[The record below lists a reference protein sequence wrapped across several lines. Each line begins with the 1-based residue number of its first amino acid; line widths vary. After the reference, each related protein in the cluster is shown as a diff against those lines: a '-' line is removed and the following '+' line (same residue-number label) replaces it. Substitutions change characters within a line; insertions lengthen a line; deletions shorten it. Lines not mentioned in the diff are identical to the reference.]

1 MRRFVTF
8 AVLLFFAIP
17 FGVSIS
23 GCSHNIA
30 PTYCNGQNS
39 GVQVGQLT
47 TLDLEPRLTG
57 ISLNQGEMGRVNSPS
72 GKDCRGNSASASN
85 ITFASTNIFLVDVAP
100 STGSLCAGTWN
111 RNTGAGIADFTVCTP
126 ATTNGVAYLTASAA
140 GVVSNAIPAFV
151 HPVVTSIV
159 LGPASTNCTA
169 DPASDCVDLSQL
181 SGFDTGT
188 PINTATAYSGTACL
202 SQGQTAQ
209 LVARTFGTVAP
220 QFTITAFSV
229 SSNVATFQTATQNLF
244 AGESV
249 TLSGFQNS
257 TFLNLQTVVVS
268 ATGLTPTS
276 FQATLTHANLASTA
290 ETGQGI
296 APPIPNTDIS
306 NLVGPLQFSAQNPS
320 VVTIDA
326 NGVATAAQPGS
337 STISANISQAS
348 STAGFFATCPPKT
361 IVLSVP
367 PSTTAP
373 TGPVSVNQNTT
384 QPLVA
389 TVTDTL
395 GNPITSVQ
403 LEYVSTSPTTIPAGS
418 NSIVPTFPSSAAI
431 TAICQPP
438 TCNASPFNEIGLFGN
453 GTAVTSNPV
462 QIAATGTD
470 FSTVLYIASTQ
481 SQYLL
486 PVDFTTTNQVSPVRL
501 PLAPNSLVLSEDLS
515 TIYMGTPIEIMTYS
529 TASNSV
535 IKQDNSISGTVL
547 AVAPDNSTIIVT
559 DPVRGLTY
567 LYLSG
572 GGVSTEYGGV
582 ANSASWSPDSSTVYI
597 TTTDGRLLVHS
608 TFTGWSSINLPNIAT
623 DVAITVPNAGVYLGG
638 NPVDVRTN
646 CPATT
651 INGIGLG
658 QTTSNVFYPDLGPVA
673 GVNASQ
679 LAATNDGLHIL
690 GASTAAFTDIATN
703 KKSGGCPV
711 AFASSP
717 GPALSIAAAGAANV
731 NSVLVTSDS
740 AFSFVTY
747 QGTGGVVPQYAVGT
761 STLTNI
767 ALQKTS
773 NGTPLDAVSGVIS
786 ADNNTLFIGS
796 EGDNL
801 VHRLAR
807 GTTGF
812 ADTLTP
818 IVPALPNINGSG
830 VAAPNLLAQ
839 RPRKSTS

>member
-1 MRRFVTF
+1 MRRFVTL

-17 FGVSIS
+17 FGVSLA
-23 GCSHNIA
+23 GCSKGIV

-57 ISLNQGEMGRVNSPS
+57 ISLNQGEIGRINSPS
-72 GKDCRGNSASASN
+72 GKDCRGTSATASGVVY
-85 ITFASTNIFLVDVAP
+85 ASTNIYLADVAP

-111 RNTGAGIADFTVCTP
+111 RNTGAAIPDYTVCTP
-126 ATTNGVAYLTASAA
+126 SATNGVAYVTASSG
-140 GVVSNAIPAFV
+140 GVVSNAIPVFI
-151 HPVVTSIV
+151 HPIVTSIV
-159 LGPASTNCTA
+159 LGAASTNCTA
-169 DPASDCVDLSQL
+169 DPASNCVDLSQL

-188 PINTATAYSGTACL
+188 PINTATAYGGTACL

-209 LVARTFGTVAP
+209 LVARTFNGT
-220 QFTITAFSV
+220 T
-229 SSNVATFQTATQNLF
+229 N
-244 AGESV
+244 
-249 TLSGFQNS
+249 
-257 TFLNLQTVVVS
+257 
-268 ATGLTPTS
+268 
-276 FQATLTHANLASTA
+276 
-290 ETGQGI
+290 
-296 APPIPNTDIS
+296 IS
-306 NLVGPLQFSAQNPS
+306 NLVGPLQFTAQNSS
-320 VVTIDA
+320 VVTVDA

-348 STAGFFATCPPKT
+348 STAGFFSTCPPKT

-367 PSTTAP
+367 PATTAP
-373 TGPVSVNQNTT
+373 TAPISVNQNTT

-389 TVTDTL
+389 TVTDTQ
-395 GNPITSVQ
+395 GNAITNVQ

-418 NSIVPTFPSSAAI
+418 NSIVPTYPSAAAI

-438 TCNASPFNEIGLFGN
+438 TCNSSPFNEIGLFGN
-453 GTAVTSNPV
+453 GTPVTSNPV
-462 QIAATGTD
+462 QIAATGTN
-470 FSTVLYIASTQ
+470 FSTVLYIGSTQ

-486 PVDFTTTNQVSPVRL
+486 PVDFTTTTQVSPVRL
-501 PLAPNSLVLSEDLS
+501 PYAPNSMVLSEDLS

-529 TASNSV
+529 TASNSLT
-535 IKQDNSISGTVL
+535 KQDNTISGTVL
-547 AVAPDNSTIIVT
+547 AVSPDNGTVIVT

-567 LYLSG
+567 LYLSA

-582 ANSASWSPDSSTVYI
+582 ATSASWSPDSTTVYI

-608 TFTGWSSINLPNIAT
+608 TFTGWSSINLTNVAT

-646 CPATT
+646 CPTT
-651 INGIGLG
+651 TVSGVGLS

-711 AFASSP
+711 TFTSAP
-717 GPALSIAAAGAANV
+717 GTPLSLAAAGATTV
-731 NSVLVTSDS
+731 NSVLATSDS

-761 STLTNI
+761 GTLTNI

-773 NGTPLDAVSGVIS
+773 NGTPLDAVAGAIS

-796 EGDNL
+796 EGDNI

-807 GTTGF
+807 GTSGF

-830 VAAPNLLAQ
+830 VAAPNLIVQ